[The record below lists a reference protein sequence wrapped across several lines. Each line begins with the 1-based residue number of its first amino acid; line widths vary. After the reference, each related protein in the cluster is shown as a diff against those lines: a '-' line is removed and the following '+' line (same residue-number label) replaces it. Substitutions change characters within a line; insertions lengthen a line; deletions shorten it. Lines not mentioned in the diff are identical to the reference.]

1 MLQLTPL
8 DTPPPTTPSKSSVV
22 DAGLSSSVSGS
33 IRITGERVGAGRG
46 TVVLTIVLR
55 PVVLSFSFCFSLRFS
70 LGITLTQRMDSRHKV
85 GTTSSW
91 ENLLVLLVESKN
103 LRGNK
108 LSLMVKSINT
118 RIGKNLL
125 LVVKTVNLGLVD
137 LVEGVDSIGDGSFL
151 VVSKSSLKSMVLD
164 LGSLDA
170 GGVLGSNSTIGV
182 SYKS

>member
-108 LSLMVKSINT
+108 LSLMVK
-118 RIGKNLL
+118 
-125 LVVKTVNLGLVD
+125 TVNLGLVD

>member
-33 IRITGERVGAGRG
+33 IRITGERVGVGRG
-46 TVVLTIVLR
+46 TVVLTIILR

-70 LGITLTQRMDSRHKV
+70 LGFTLTQRTDSRHNV

-91 ENLLVLLVESKN
+91 ENLLVLLGDSIN

-108 LSLMVKSINT
+108 LSLMVKSVNT
-118 RIGKNLL
+118 RIGKNLVL
-125 LVVKTVNLGLVD
+125 TVKSYCFSTFLWQGTVSGGKVNL
-137 LVEGVDSIGDGSFL
+137 SIARALLKAPSF
-151 VVSKSSLKSMVLD
+151 SWPPFIATATFSTPSSLVL
-164 LGSLDA
+164 
-170 GGVLGSNSTIGV
+170 SNT
-182 SYKS
+182 

>member
-70 LGITLTQRMDSRHKV
+70 LGITLTQITDSRHTV
-85 GTTSSW
+85 GAISSW
-91 ENLLVLLVESKN
+91 VNLLVLLAD
-103 LRGNK
+103 
-108 LSLMVKSINT
+108 SINF
-118 RIGKNLL
+118 RGDKLLL
-125 LVVKTVNLGLVD
+125 LVKTINLGLVD
-137 LVEGVDSIGDGSFL
+137 LVEGVDGIGEGSFHPL

-170 GGVLGSNSTIGV
+170 VGVFRSNSTIG
-182 SYKS
+182 

>member
-1 MLQLTPL
+1 M
-8 DTPPPTTPSKSSVV
+8 
-22 DAGLSSSVSGS
+22 
-33 IRITGERVGAGRG
+33 G

-91 ENLLVLLVESKN
+91 ENLLVLLV
-103 LRGNK
+103 
-108 LSLMVKSINT
+108 M
-118 RIGKNLL
+118 
-125 LVVKTVNLGLVD
+125 KTVNLGLVD

-170 GGVLGSNSTIGV
+170 GGVLRSNSTIGV